1 MVGKRAFGER
11 EREREWERWIEGKRE
26 REGIGIGTGERKE
39 KVSGKSS
46 PARVKKRNSS
56 TPCIFIVCLAVKQDQ
71 KLTGIGPI
79 IKIIIRSV
87 SYRLKFLKK

>member
-1 MVGKRAFGER
+1 MWWER
-11 EREREWERWIEGKRE
+11 ERLEREREWERWIEGKRE

-46 PARVKKRNSS
+46 ARVEKRNSS

-71 KLTGIGPI
+71 KLIGIGPI

-87 SYRLKFLKK
+87 SYRLEFL